1 MLKHGGLGELNA
13 LLARGVRPLP
23 RHASPAPLA
32 AAQEPPGAPESLAT
46 GRLAHQAVHQGWLGG
61 PGHRKGSVGGT
72 VGGRGF
78 APTPNP
84 GPPRLGGGLVYR

>member
-32 AAQEPPGAPESLAT
+32 AAQEPPAALESKALN
-46 GRLAHQAVHQGWLGG
+46 W
-61 PGHRKGSVGGT
+61 
-72 VGGRGF
+72 F
-78 APTPNP
+78 EF
-84 GPPRLGGGLVYR
+84 GLIGLSS